1 MELNDIFAWILQGIS
16 YLHYFAPANVSDDKG
31 LIEIV
36 NFLDINFQELRKVN
50 TKKITILLDNGYH
63 KEKLEKEL
71 KGIYPQIE
79 IQRKLLFFQI
89 MAITKKNQRKN

>member
-1 MELNDIFAWILQGIS
+1 M
-16 YLHYFAPANVSDDKG
+16 HYFAPANVSDDKG

-71 KGIYPQIE
+71 KGIYPQIMTKVR
-79 IQRKLLFFQI
+79 IQITPKLSRDKDNPGFKLVH
-89 MAITKKNQRKN
+89 KR